1 MNTREILLAD
11 SRGIYIPKDFV
22 EDFDMT
28 QWGLDVGD
36 PDVVCVA
43 YGPHDNEWYWDAWNA
58 ILDKACMTVDGRKF
72 YLHQDGDLWAV
83 CWDEIADEVESARSF
98 G

>member
-1 MNTREILLAD
+1 MDSQVLLLPD
-11 SRGIYIPKDFV
+11 SQGIYIPQMFV
-22 EDFDMT
+22 EYFDMT
-28 QWGLDVGD
+28 KWGLDVGD
-36 PDVVCVA
+36 PDVACVSQ
-43 YGPHDNEWYWDAWNA
+43 GPDNNEWYWDAWNA
-58 ILDKACMTVDGRKF
+58 ILNKACLTVDGRKF